1 MEKEEEEEEEEE
13 EEKEAGRTALGTR
26 MRPRPDGKAAGEK
39 PLARW
44 RLPTMLMARNN
55 NIAVTGAVVLQG
67 FKLFQLVPTP
77 PALARAQD
85 AKRENSKMAEI
96 EVVELPP

>member
-1 MEKEEEEEEEEE
+1 MEKEEEVEDEE
-13 EEKEAGRTALGTR
+13 EAGRTALGTR

-55 NIAVTGAVVLQG
+55 NIAVTGAVGAAGLQA
-67 FKLFQLVPTP
+67 FKGVRENGTP
-77 PALARAQD
+77 PIDQSGG
-85 AKRENSKMAEI
+85 EN
-96 EVVELPP
+96 